1 MTNVVPLSRQRLSRY
16 PWAVV
21 SVEADG
27 SRMGSWRYRRR
38 SLREALEHWRVL
50 ESNQSASFELW
61 YDPHKTI
68 VCLNDMLFGG
78 MR

>member
-1 MTNVVPLSRQRLSRY
+1 MSNVVPLSRRLTRY

-21 SVEADG
+21 CVEADG
-27 SRMGSWRYRRR
+27 SRMGNWRYRRR

-50 ESNQSASFELW
+50 EVSQSESYELW
-61 YDPHKTI
+61 YDSKKTI

-78 MR
+78 VR